1 MTNPPDLP
9 TGNAERANRFVTV
22 TLAEPISRGETTIE
36 QLTLRKPKSGEL
48 RGLSLRDILSSD
60 ITATMEIIPR
70 ISDPILIRDEVEN
83 LDAEDLAEIGG
94 VIRGFFMT
102 AAEKKAIEL
111 YIADHQPKT

>member
-1 MTNPPDLP
+1 MTNPSD
-9 TGNAERANRFVTV
+9 TAAANRFVTI
-22 TLAEPISRGETTIE
+22 TLAEPIRRGETTIE
-36 QLTLRKPKSGEL
+36 KLTLRKPKSGEL

-70 ISDPILIRDEVEN
+70 ISDPILIKDEVED

>member
-1 MTNPPDLP
+1 
-9 TGNAERANRFVTV
+9 
-22 TLAEPISRGETTIE
+22 
-36 QLTLRKPKSGEL
+36 
-48 RGLSLRDILSSD
+48 
-60 ITATMEIIPR
+60 MEIIPR